1 MNWLDV
7 SNINSRSKISWIRNT
22 GLVRE
27 QSDSV
32 YTSQCHVQCLMT
44 SSFWEKRCQNLVKY
58 HSQREIIR
66 DCQSSWHGPVRWEAG
81 VDQSAFEHNKHAVF
95 AFFVSC
101 NQLLQHEYYVFSTS
115 CNKTAYHWCYIIHRI
130 TTKPVGL
137 KWFDTLTFTCGVD
150 HRVTARK
157 WTSAD
162 LMLGQ
167 RRGQVRWE
175 GDIDQSALE
184 HACQSN
190 LSVSCT
196 YWQWFMT
203 DHIGI
208 KIYLC
213 NTIKSNIIT

>member
-1 MNWLDV
+1 M
-7 SNINSRSKISWIRNT
+7 
-22 GLVRE
+22 
-27 QSDSV
+27 
-32 YTSQCHVQCLMT
+32 
-44 SSFWEKRCQNLVKY
+44 KY

-81 VDQSAFEHNKHAVF
+81 VDQSVFEHNKHDVF

-115 CNKTAYHWCYIIHRI
+115 CNKTVYHWCYIIHRI

-167 RRGQVRWE
+167 RCGQLRWE

-190 LSVSCT
+190 LSVSCP

-213 NTIKSNIIT
+213 NTFKSNILTDFINYLTT

>member
-1 MNWLDV
+1 M
-7 SNINSRSKISWIRNT
+7 
-22 GLVRE
+22 RE
-27 QSDSV
+27 QSDAVFNDVLRVEVSK
-32 YTSQCHVQCLMT
+32 S
-44 SSFWEKRCQNLVKY
+44 
-58 HSQREIIR
+58 REISLSTWDHTGLSIILTR
-66 DCQSSWHGPVRWEAG
+66 PGTMGGGCWPISVWTQQTRCLCIFCIVQSIIV
-81 VDQSAFEHNKHAVF
+81 Q
-95 AFFVSC
+95 
-101 NQLLQHEYYVFSTS
+101 YYVFSTS

-167 RRGQVRWE
+167 RRGQVKWE
-175 GDIDQSALE
+175 GDIDQSAVE

-190 LSVSCT
+190 LSVSCS

-208 KIYLC
+208 KISLC
-213 NTIKSNIIT
+213 NTIKSNILT